1 MPAAVVP
8 KAGLALGP
16 GYLLWAPLGTA
27 IPTNTVVGSVFTDAW
42 SAPWALI
49 GITDAG
55 STFSYQLNTGEVD
68 AEEYLDPLLYVS
80 TGRSQGIAFAMANI
94 SATNFKLA
102 VNGGVVT
109 VTGATTTTLS
119 KLAPPAL
126 GAEVRIML
134 GWESTDATE
143 RFIGYQAFQTGQV
156 QTARRKGTAKATIPV
171 DYRLEQPAS
180 GDPWNYY
187 TAGVV
192 RA

>member
-27 IPTNTVVGSVFTDAW
+27 VPTNTVAASVFTDAW
-42 SAPWALI
+42 ASPWALI
-49 GITDAG
+49 GVTDAG
-55 STFSYQLNTGEVD
+55 SSFSYQLATGEVD
-68 AEEYLDPLLYVS
+68 AEEYLDPLQYIS
-80 TGRSQGIAFAMANI
+80 TGRSQGIAFAMAII

-102 VNGGVVT
+102 INGGTIT
-109 VTGATTTTLS
+109 VTGTTGTTLS
-119 KLAPPAL
+119 KLSPPAL

-134 GWESTDATE
+134 GWESTDSTE
-143 RFIGYQAFQTGQV
+143 RFIGYQAFQTGQI

-171 DYRLEQPAS
+171 DYRLEIPAA
-180 GDPWNYY
+180 GDPWNYW
-187 TAGVV
+187 TAGTV